1 MHPWHTLLRSA
12 LLCLAALLAQATPT
26 LAAAAPNLGG
36 GSGKCDPTVQSCAPG
51 AGGGIDLGGGGG
63 GSGGGTCTPTPGGSP
78 CGGAGPATQGNSSST
93 NQGAGNPIHLINGN
107 KYQREVDMPAL
118 PGVLGL
124 EVVRHYNSSYSRAY
138 VPPGLLG
145 RGWLLSYEARLY
157 DHPTNLQIV
166 QADGTR
172 IIFSKLREH
181 PSLCASE
188 QPGNG
193 IVRIEGPD
201 TKGTKETKPGQER
214 HYTWQWMDGREL
226 RFNHRGRLTRIS
238 LPSGEQVRL
247 DYNAKGNRL
256 LKVTD
261 PQGRS
266 LRLHYAQSSGE
277 GSFTGVQ
284 AIDTPLGRIDY
295 RHGSAPLPGSTQPQA
310 KLNASLV
317 QVSLPS
323 ADGQAPVQRHY
334 HYEDPRHPTLL
345 TGISVQGQGSDGKP
359 MDERIASY
367 AYGDTGRAIL
377 SVRGPPDS
385 QQEKVTLDL
394 SQPWKNTLTNS
405 LGQTT
410 TYHYDTIGGQWRL
423 LEVRGPGCAS
433 CGPGDMRYRYDA
445 QGRLTDATRLDPAGR
460 PLEGTRTELD
470 PFGRPLAVYRIAYTQ
485 GQARAPQLQVRYGYG
500 KDPWKQYAP
509 ELIARPSVVPGREH
523 QIRIRYNSSRQ
534 PLQIT
539 ETGFSPLDAQGQP
552 AGNADGATPIERST
566 RYRYTEI
573 NGRSVLVDIDGPLP
587 TSLAGYDDGSPA
599 QNDLTRLRWDRSGSH
614 VTRVLQPDGTA
625 VALEHDKA
633 GRIIQMHS
641 RDPSAKEDETGWRT
655 ELRHDAQA
663 RLVAMR
669 SLAPD
674 ASVLQEQSWRYD
686 ALGHLTETGTGG
698 WPGNGDKTGNA
709 AYAAQTRQH
718 HDALGRLL
726 WSADVRGS
734 FTQHR
739 YDTESRL
746 LQSGR
751 YGGRADDGS
760 RLMAQVQTYQPG
772 APEQPPSA
780 ADKAGTETAPQAR
793 QFYDDFG
800 RSVATLSPDSGLSI
814 RGYDATDRLVS
825 GRDALGQQARYEY
838 DLRGR
843 ILRQTITQLPQD
855 GARPRTT
862 TTRWRYQGPRL
873 VALEHP
879 EQSEAYEYND
889 RGLRVRKR
897 ITRHEESGANGES
910 GESSQHHTLHYEYDS
925 HGRLS
930 AASLPDGSW
939 LHYLRDGHGQI
950 TGLQRQRV
958 RTPWLRW
965 LSPAQTIA
973 TGFERDLVGLRSWQA
988 GNGIEARYQRSRE
1001 GLLARIV
1008 YRQTGKNNTRTA
1020 SGTSHDWMLG
1030 ARPTDIAEQ
1039 LLGLTPAHAAEPMQA
1054 KAQATAATAAQTT
1067 AEPAPDQ
1074 PGALGQPTDPQ
1085 ALLDMRYL
1093 WDSQGNLL
1101 LRQDHYS
1108 QAPQTLHQDSHA
1120 YDMHDRLIVQ
1130 VQRTGQELR
1139 SSRYHYD
1146 EAGRRTLDQ
1155 QNVASGDL
1163 QAGTRAI
1170 AYLPGSHRWSA
1181 ERAADQKDTTTQR
1194 TQYNANGQ
1202 PLQAGPRSYRW
1213 DALGRLEQVSEQGAS
1228 LARYRY
1234 NHRGERIAKHTG
1246 KAQGGS
1252 RAYLYE
1258 SGQLSAELDAQ
1269 GHITRQYIHLGQWPL
1284 AVIDTPQG
1292 RKPADGPGTLGRI
1305 VQDLGTIAGRWVGG
1319 GERLAWL
1326 HTNHLGAVEAA
1337 TDTQGQLIWRA
1348 RYTAFGRQQV
1358 LSKASEPGF
1367 EMPLRLPGQYHDAET
1382 GLHYN
1387 LHRYY
1392 DPDRGQYLTPDPLGT
1407 PDGPN
1412 PYSYVRGNPL
1422 RYVDPEGLI
1431 LFAFDGTNN
1440 SNPPPEGDTLSNVYK
1455 FYLAYDEKSNGE
1467 KWYMNGVGRDDKEG
1481 KIIAPKNDYKVATT
1495 ARARVD
1501 HMLKNLDEFLE
1512 EHTFADGK
1520 KVSIDIVGFSRG
1532 AAMGRDF
1539 ANRVATR
1546 IKEQHWKEKSEC
1558 MELNFLGLWDTVA
1571 QFGANGLHNDQ
1582 WQLAIPSE
1590 VRHVF
1595 HAVALN
1601 EHRYLFP
1608 GEGIN
1613 RGTQLGFIGSH
1624 ADIGGSF
1631 GTGDLSNVAL
1641 NWIAEKAKESGLK
1654 MKKWDEIGNEAWGK
1668 VTEPVLHDKSYIYS
1682 DPPDDSA
1689 FCTRDNNGRSKD
1701 CIPRKKLSPGGM
1713 SHEESQRFIIY
1724 RTRPGMDSDGVSR
1737 ITGDINMKEY
1747 TQWLK
1752 ENYGLTVAL
1761 Q

>member
-1 MHPWHTLLRSA
+1 MA
-12 LLCLAALLAQATPT
+12 LLCIAALLAHATPAS
-26 LAAAAPNLGG
+26 AASAPGLGG
-36 GSGKCDPTVQSCAPG
+36 GSSKCDPTVQSCAPG
-51 AGGGIDLGGGGG
+51 TGGGIDLGGGGG
-63 GSGGGTCTPTPGGSP
+63 GGGGGGSCTPSPGGST

-138 VPPGLLG
+138 VPPGMLG

-172 IIFSKLREH
+172 IIFSKLRER
-181 PSLCASE
+181 PSLCARE

-201 TKGTKETKPGQER
+201 R

-226 RFNHRGRLTRIS
+226 RFNHLGRLTRIS
-238 LPSGEQVRL
+238 LPSGE
-247 DYNAKGNRL
+247 
-256 LKVTD
+256 
-261 PQGRS
+261 
-266 LRLHYAQSSGE
+266 
-277 GSFTGVQ
+277 Q

-310 KLNASLV
+310 KLAANLV
-317 QVSLPS
+317 QASLPS
-323 ADGQAPVQRHY
+323 ADGQAPAQRHY

-345 TGISVQGQGSDGKP
+345 TGISVQGPGSDGKP
-359 MDERIASY
+359 MNERLASY
-367 AYGDTGRAIL
+367 AYGDNGRAIL

-385 QQEKVTLDL
+385 LQEKITLDL

-405 LGQTT
+405 LGQQT

-423 LEVRGPGCAS
+423 LQVRGPGCAS
-433 CGPGDMRYRYDA
+433 CGPGDMRYQYDA
-445 QGRLTDATRLDPAGR
+445 QGRLTEATRLDAQGR
-460 PLEGTRTELD
+460 PVQGTRTDLD
-470 PFGRPLAVYRIAYTQ
+470 PFGRPLAVYRIAYANGRAQ
-485 GQARAPQLQVRYGYG
+485 APQLQVRYGYG
-500 KDPWKQYAP
+500 KDAWKQYAP

-539 ETGFSPLDAQGQP
+539 ETGFSPLNTQGQP
-552 AGNADGATPIERST
+552 TDDAAQATPIERST

-587 TSLAGYDDGSPA
+587 ASLAGYDDGSA
-599 QNDLTRLRWDRSGSH
+599 SQNDLTRLRWDGSGSY
-614 VTRVLQPDGTA
+614 VTRVLQPDGTT
-625 VALEHDKA
+625 VALAYDKA
-633 GRIIQMHS
+633 GRIIELHS

-751 YGGRADDGS
+751 YGGRAGDGS
-760 RLMAQVQTYQPG
+760 TLMAQEQTYLPDAPG
-772 APEQPPSA
+772 QPPSLTSPGGA
-780 ADKAGTETAPQAR
+780 TAAPQAR

-855 GARPRTT
+855 GARPSTT

-879 EQSEAYEYND
+879 EQSEAYEYNA

-897 ITRHEESGANGES
+897 ITRHEESAANRES
-910 GESSQHHTLHYEYDS
+910 GEGSRHHTVHYEYDS
-925 HGRLS
+925 QDRLT

-958 RTPWLRW
+958 HTRWLRW

-973 TGFERDLVGLRSWQA
+973 TGFERDLVGPRGWQA

-1001 GLLARIV
+1001 GRLARIA
-1008 YRQTGKNNTRTA
+1008 YRHPGRADTRTA
-1020 SGTSHDWMLG
+1020 SKSPHGWMLG
-1030 ARPTDIAEQ
+1030 ARPADIAEQ
-1039 LLGLTPAHAAEPMQA
+1039 LLGLAPAHAAEPMQA
-1054 KAQATAATAAQTT
+1054 TATAGAPTT
-1067 AEPAPDQ
+1067 AEPAPDL
-1074 PGALGQPTDPQ
+1074 PGALGLPSDPQ
-1085 ALLDMRYL
+1085 ALLDLRYL

-1101 LRQDHYS
+1101 LRQDHGS
-1108 QAPQTLHQDSHA
+1108 DAPQTLRQDSHA
-1120 YDMHDRLIVQ
+1120 YDMHDRLIAQ
-1130 VQRTGQELR
+1130 VQRTGQALQA
-1139 SSRYHYD
+1139 SRYHYD

-1155 QNVASGDL
+1155 QDVAPGEL

-1170 AYLPGSHRWSA
+1170 AYQPGSHRWSA
-1181 ERAADQKDTTTQR
+1181 QRVAGQQAQNDAATQR

-1202 PLQAGPRSYRW
+1202 PLQGGPRSYRW
-1213 DALGRLEQVSEQGAS
+1213 DALGRLEQVSEHGAL

-1246 KAQGGS
+1246 KDQEAS

-1269 GHITRQYIHLGQWPL
+1269 GRITRQYIHLGQLPL

-1292 RKPADGPGTLGRI
+1292 RQPADGKGTLGRI
-1305 VQDLGTIAGRWVGG
+1305 VQDLGTIASRWLGDG
-1319 GERLAWL
+1319 GERLSWL

-1348 RYTAFGRQQV
+1348 RYTAFGQQQV
-1358 LSKASEPGF
+1358 LSKAAEPIF
-1367 EMPLRLPGQYHDAET
+1367 EMPLRLPGQYHDTET

-1392 DPDRGQYLTPDPLGT
+1392 DPGRGQYLTPDPLGT

-1440 SNPPPEGDTLSNVYK
+1440 SNPPPDNDTWSNVYK
-1455 FYLAYDEKSNGE
+1455 FYLAYDEFANG
-1467 KWYMNGVGRDDKEG
+1467 KAWYMNGVGRYDKES
-1481 KIIAPKNDYKVATT
+1481 KITAPWNDHMVAST

-1501 HMLKNLDEFLE
+1501 HMLKNLDEFME
-1512 EHTFADGK
+1512 EHMFADGK

-1532 AAMGRDF
+1532 AAMSRDF

-1558 MELNFLGLWDTVA
+1558 MELRFLGLWDTVA
-1571 QFGANGLHNDQ
+1571 QFGATGRLNDQ
-1582 WQLAIPSE
+1582 WQLAIPPE
-1590 VRHVF
+1590 VQHVF
-1595 HAVALN
+1595 QAVALN
-1601 EHRYLFP
+1601 EHRQLFP
-1608 GEGIN
+1608 GESID

-1641 NWIAEKAKESGLK
+1641 NWIAEKAKASGLT
-1654 MKKWDEIGNEAWGK
+1654 MNEWEDVGDAKWGM
-1668 VTEPVLHDKSYIYS
+1668 VTEPVLHDKSLTQSGGI
-1682 DPPDDSA
+1682 PEDSL
-1689 FCTRDNNGRSKD
+1689 FCLKKNNEKTGECTHRRVAE
-1701 CIPRKKLSPGGM
+1701 IEGM
-1713 SHEESQRFIIY
+1713 THAESQRFIKY
-1724 RTRPGMDSDGVSR
+1724 RDRPGFDRDGSST
-1737 ITGDINMKEY
+1737 ITGDIDMKEY
-1747 TQWLK
+1747 AKWLK